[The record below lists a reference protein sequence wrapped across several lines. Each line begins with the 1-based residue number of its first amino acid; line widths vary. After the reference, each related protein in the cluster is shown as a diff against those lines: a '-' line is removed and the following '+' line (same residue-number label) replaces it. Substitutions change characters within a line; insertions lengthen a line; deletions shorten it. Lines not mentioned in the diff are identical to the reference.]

1 MEGPPPSWHSL
12 LAVWLDDSKQQSKE
26 PGAVRV
32 WLWATAR
39 PARSLI
45 SKVVHVVHL
54 ALFQKYC
61 GGRESL
67 LYQLPFAV
75 AVTLKTGSGSGVGR
89 EGREGREEK

>member
-1 MEGPPPSWHSL
+1 M
-12 LAVWLDDSKQQSKE
+12 
-26 PGAVRV
+26 RV
-32 WLWATAR
+32 CLWATAR

-45 SKVVHVVHL
+45 SKAVHVVHL

-75 AVTLKTGSGSGVGR
+75 AVAVTLKTRSGSGVGR
-89 EGREGREEK
+89 EGGRGRRRNNGGILIAATVCWVQGNG